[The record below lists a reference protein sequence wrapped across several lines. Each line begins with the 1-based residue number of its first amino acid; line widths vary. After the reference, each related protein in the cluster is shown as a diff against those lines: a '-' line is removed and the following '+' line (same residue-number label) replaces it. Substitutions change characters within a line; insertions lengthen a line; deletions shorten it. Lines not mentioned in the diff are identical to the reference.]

1 MKNLMKMGMAFF
13 AASCAVIMSSC
24 SSSEG
29 FKTKSD
35 MELYELSG
43 NVSTVRYIPYLAS
56 ADENGNVVKGAIEF
70 SPENKF
76 IQFDGNGMAV
86 KVRTY
91 GPDLS
96 VLSTELMD
104 YNSKGKIVKSSLTGR
119 DGNVFEEKHYK
130 YDGNLLDKVTWT
142 DAKGVFKKEAKYEYF
157 GSDSVKI
164 SNYND
169 KMEMT
174 GYNIER
180 YSSDGIRNG
189 FSSYSVNGT
198 RSADIKIKLD
208 PKGREQEIV
217 STGLTGNSSSEVTYG
232 NHGLVSS
239 IDVTAGSNNILQEYE
254 YEFDENGNWIKKTV
268 FNTVDVKKVPVRIIT
283 REIYYVK

>member
-24 SSSEG
+24 SSSER
-29 FKTKSD
+29 FKTKTD

-56 ADENGNVVKGAIEF
+56 ADESGNVVKGAIEF

-76 IQFDGNGMAV
+76 IQFDRNGMAV

-91 GPDLS
+91 SPDLG

-104 YNSKGKIVKSSLTGR
+104 YDSKGKIVKSSLKGR

-130 YDGNLLDKVTWT
+130 YEDGLLDKVTWT
-142 DAKGVFKKEAKYEYF
+142 DDRGAFKKESKYEYY

-164 SNYND
+164 SNYDN

-174 GYNIER
+174 GYDVVR
-180 YSSDGIRNG
+180 YSDGIKSG
-189 FSSYSVNGT
+189 FSSYSVTGT
-198 RSADIKIKLD
+198 CSADIKIKLD

-217 STGLTGNSSSEVTYG
+217 FAGLAGNSSSEVTYG
-232 NHGLVSS
+232 NHGLVSL
-239 IDVTAGSNNILQEYE
+239 IKVTAGSDNILQEYV
-254 YEFDENGNWIKKTV
+254 YEFDDNGNWIRKTV
-268 FNTVDVKKVPVRIIT
+268 FNTVDGKKVPVRIIE
-283 REIYYVK
+283 REIYYGE